1 MHGCF
6 KKFPR
11 QGVKTNNDE
20 ALKGT
25 VQEVQQMG
33 CSEGHTLFRKQ
44 PMRFETPWEN
54 ERSVYKKKAGVS
66 EY

>member
-1 MHGCF
+1 M
-6 KKFPR
+6 
-11 QGVKTNNDE
+11 KTNNDE

-54 ERSVYKKKAGVS
+54 ERSVYKKKPGVS